1 MMLYIFLD
9 NYREALIDRCLIKVA
24 RRSGGHTEHALST
37 AGIPLFLDQVIQTL
51 KLEQSST
58 PKVAGL
64 VSGPAGGPSKNSG
77 LGKSATKHGRELS
90 DKGFTVEQVVHD
102 YGDLCQAIMDL
113 ALELEVPIEVEEF
126 RTLNRCLD
134 NAIADAVTE
143 FSDQRRLINDDRE
156 QQALNHRIGTLA
168 HELRAHINAAVH
180 SYAAIK
186 SGQAGMA
193 GATSKVLD
201 RSLKGM
207 RLLVDQTFAEAKT
220 SAKMLVNQ
228 EVILIDELLV
238 EIKEAVAFEVE
249 KNCCTFEIFTVG
261 LGLAVEA
268 DRELISSAIKNLLQ
282 NAFKFTR
289 TGSAVTLTA
298 YAEANKLLLD
308 IQDHCGGLGKIDKE
322 EMFLPF
328 KQAGLG
334 KPGLGLGL
342 SISRR
347 AVEANGGTV
356 SLRDLP
362 GSGCVFTISLP
373 LYASGDNAPL
383 SRSVESEPFESL
395 PIDGTSASG

>member
-1 MMLYIFLD
+1 MLYIFLA

-24 RRSGGHTEHALST
+24 RRSGDHTEHALST
-37 AGIPLFLDQVIQTL
+37 AGVPLFLDQLILTL
-51 KLEQSST
+51 RLEQSNT
-58 PKVAGL
+58 PQIGSL

-77 LGKSATKHGRELS
+77 LGKSAIKHGRELS

-113 ALELEVPIEVEEF
+113 AMELEVSIEVDEF

-143 FSDQRRLINDDRE
+143 FSDQRRLISDDRE

-186 SGQAGMA
+186 SGQAGIA
-193 GATSKVLD
+193 GATSRVLD

-207 RLLVDQTFAEAKT
+207 RTLVDQTFTEAKSNT
-220 SAKMLVNQ
+220 KPPVRH
-228 EVILIDELLV
+228 EVVLIDDLLG
-238 EIKEAVAFEVE
+238 EISNAMALGADATKC
-249 KNCCTFEIFTVG
+249 KFEIYIVG
-261 LGLAVEA
+261 FGLALEM
-268 DRELISSAIKNLLQ
+268 DRELISSAITNLID

-289 TGSAVTLTA
+289 PGTAVTLTA
-298 YAEANKLLLD
+298 YAEADNLLID
-308 IQDHCGGLGKIDKE
+308 VQDHCGGLGNINKE
-322 EMFLPF
+322 DMFLPF
-328 KQAGLG
+328 KQLNFEKSAT
-334 KPGLGLGL
+334 GLGLGL

-347 AVEANGGTV
+347 AVEANGGTLTV
-356 SLRDLP
+356 RDLP

-373 LYASGDNAPL
+373 LHRRTDPNLLAQPVQSDA
-383 SRSVESEPFESL
+383 EK
-395 PIDGTSASG
+395 